1 MTPTGGE
8 AAIKPPTR
16 RLGTRLFVA
25 MVAIAFG
32 VLVLSAAGTAALFR
46 QTSADS
52 ALHDLRKK
60 APTVSDAV
68 GRLAEFRQLNQQAG
82 ANQAPA
88 QRRLGRNLRSII
100 ANTLRASDVS
110 VVVVTPTGD
119 VHEGIAALLGNEAAQ
134 AGLTDLPTG
143 LKPVDLDAKALLAG
157 KEQSGQEGG
166 TVFVADPLPVVNGN
180 TPVVVLTQQVET
192 QPLGRAG
199 PFFLLAAAVAL
210 VVAAVVAFYLARRLT
225 RPLTAMGHTADRIA
239 AGDLSARVD
248 LGRHP
253 DDELAGLA
261 RALDGMAAQL
271 EAARGLER
279 EFLLSVSHDLR
290 TPLTSISG
298 YAQAIADGTVEGRS
312 AQKRAAEVIGA
323 EARRL
328 ERLVADL
335 LDLARLDAHEFSL
348 TPRPVDA
355 AEVVSEAVDAFHP
368 SAREIGVE
376 LMVDRGGSAPVDTDP
391 ERLGQIVANL
401 VENALKYARTRVTV
415 GVGSANGTLELRVDD
430 DGPGIDPNDLP
441 HVFDRLYTSRTGPG
455 RKVGTGLGLAIVRE
469 LSAAMGGTADVQ
481 VLDGQ
486 GTRFVV
492 TIPAKV

>member
-1 MTPTGGE
+1 VTPQSGPP
-8 AAIKPPTR
+8 ALKPPTR
-16 RLGTRLFVA
+16 RLGTRLFVV
-25 MVAIAFG
+25 MVAIAVG
-32 VLVLSAAGTAALFR
+32 VLVLSAAGAAALFR

-52 ALHDLRKK
+52 ALKDLRQK
-60 APTVSDAV
+60 APTVSNAV
-68 GRLAEFRQLNQQAG
+68 ERLAGFRQLNQPG
-82 ANQAPA
+82 TAPTQA
-88 QRRLGRNLRSII
+88 QRRLNRNLRSII

-110 VVVVTPTGD
+110 VVVVTPTGE
-119 VHEGIAALLGNEAAQ
+119 VREGIAALLGNEATK
-134 AGLTDLPTG
+134 AGLTDLPKG
-143 LKPVDLDAKALLAG
+143 LAPADLDSRGLLRGA
-157 KEQSGQEGG
+157 EQSGQRGG
-166 TVFVADPLPVVNGN
+166 TVFVADPLAVVNGN
-180 TPVVVLTQQVET
+180 TPVVVLTQKVET

-199 PFFLLAAAVAL
+199 PFFLLAGAVAL
-210 VVAAVVAFYLARRLT
+210 AVAAIVAFYLARRLT
-225 RPLTAMGHTADRIA
+225 RPLTAMGETADQIA

-279 EFLLSVSHDLR
+279 GFLLSVSHDLR

-298 YAQAIADGTVEGRS
+298 YAQAIADGTVEGREG
-312 AQKRAAEVIGA
+312 QKRAAEVIGS

-355 AEVVSEAVDAFHP
+355 AEVVGEATDAFRP

-376 LMVDRGGSAPVDTDP
+376 LVFDRDGAAPVDADP

-401 VENALKYARTRVTV
+401 VENALKYARARVDV
-415 GVGSANGTLELRVDD
+415 GLSATNGTLELRVDD
-430 DGPGIDPNDLP
+430 DGPGIDAEDLP
-441 HVFDRLYTSRTGPG
+441 HVFDRLYTSRPAPG

-469 LSAAMGGTADVQ
+469 LSAAMGGSADVR
-481 VLDGQ
+481 VVDGQ
-486 GTRFVV
+486 GTRFLVR
-492 TIPAKV
+492 IPAAS

>member
-1 MTPTGGE
+1 MTRE
-8 AAIKPPTR
+8 AGQTVMKPPTR

-25 MVAIAFG
+25 MLAIAFG
-32 VLVLSAAGTAALFR
+32 VLVLSAAGAAALFR

-52 ALHDLRKK
+52 ALNDLRDK

-68 GRLAEFRQLNQQAG
+68 ARLAEFRQVNQSDGTQT
-82 ANQAPA
+82 PA

-100 ANTLRASDVS
+100 ANTLQASDVS
-110 VVVVTPTGD
+110 VVVVTPTGE
-119 VHEGIAALLGNEAAQ
+119 VREGIAALLGNEAAT
-134 AGLTDLPTG
+134 AGVTDLPKG
-143 LKPVDLDAKALLAG
+143 LSAGDLDTKTLLAG
-157 KEQSGQEGG
+157 RQQSGQQGG
-166 TVFVADPLPVVNGN
+166 TVFVADPLQVVNGN
-180 TPVVVLTQQVET
+180 TPVVVLTQKVET

-199 PFFLLAAAVAL
+199 PFFLLAGAVAL
-210 VVAAVVAFYLARRLT
+210 VVAAIVAFYLARRLT
-225 RPLTAMGHTADRIA
+225 RPLTAMGQAAERIA

-298 YAQAIADGTVEGRS
+298 YAEAIADGTVESRDD
-312 AQKRAAEVIGA
+312 QRRAAEVIAA

-355 AEVVSEAVDAFHP
+355 AEVVGEAADAFQP
-368 SAREIGVE
+368 SAREIGVD
-376 LMVDRGGSAPVDTDP
+376 LVVDRPASTPVDADP

-415 GVGSANGTLELRVDD
+415 GVVSANGTLELRVDD
-430 DGPGIDPNDLP
+430 DGPGIEPDDLP
-441 HVFDRLYTSRTGPG
+441 RVFERLYTSRPAPG

-469 LSAAMGGTADVQ
+469 LSTAMGGTADAHA
-481 VLDGQ
+481 LDGQ

-492 TIPAKV
+492 RIPAGQ

>member
-1 MTPTGGE
+1 M
-8 AAIKPPTR
+8 KPPTR

-32 VLVLSAAGTAALFR
+32 VLVLSAAGAAALFR

-52 ALHDLRKK
+52 ALDDLRSK
-60 APTVSDAV
+60 APVVSDAV
-68 GRLAEFRQLNQQAG
+68 ARLAEFRQLNQSAG
-82 ANQAPA
+82 GTPTPA
-88 QRRLGRNLRSII
+88 ERRLGRNLRSII

-110 VVVVTPTGD
+110 VVVVTPTGE
-119 VHEGIAALLGNEAAQ
+119 VQEGIAALLGNEAAL
-134 AGLTDLPTG
+134 AGVTDLPHG
-143 LKPVDLDAKALLAG
+143 LTPGDLDTKTLLAG
-157 KEQSGQEGG
+157 TEQSGQQGR
-166 TVFVADPLPVVNGN
+166 TVFVADPLQIVNGN
-180 TPVVVLTQQVET
+180 TPVVVLTQRVET

-199 PFFLLAAAVAL
+199 PFFLLAGAAAL

-225 RPLTAMGHTADRIA
+225 RPLTAMGQTADRIA

-298 YAQAIADGTVEGRS
+298 YAQAIADRTVERS
-312 AQKRAAEVIGA
+312 EDQKSAAEIIGA

-355 AEVVSEAVDAFHP
+355 AEVVGEAVDAFQP
-368 SAREIGVE
+368 SAREMGVE
-376 LMVDRGGSAPVDTDP
+376 LVVDRQAPTPVDADP
-391 ERLGQIVANL
+391 ERLGQVVANL

-415 GVGSANGTLELRVDD
+415 GVSSTNGTLEVRVDD
-430 DGPGIDPNDLP
+430 DGPGIEAGDLP
-441 HVFDRLYTSRTGPG
+441 RVFDRLYTSRPAPG

-469 LSAAMGGTADVQ
+469 LSAAMGGTTEAL

-492 TIPAKV
+492 RIPSIRS

>member
-1 MTPTGGE
+1 VTATATQQP
-8 AAIKPPTR
+8 AKAPTR
-16 RLGTRLFVA
+16 RLGTRLFVI

-32 VLVLSAAGTAALFR
+32 VLLLSAAGAAALFR

-52 ALHDLRKK
+52 ALDDLRDK

-68 GRLAEFRQLNQQAG
+68 AQLAEFRQLNPAG
-82 ANQAPA
+82 PTATAA
-88 QRRLGRNLRSII
+88 ERRLGRNLRSII

-110 VVVVTPTGD
+110 VVVVTPTGE
-119 VHEGIAALLGNEAAQ
+119 VGEGIAALLGNEAAR
-134 AGLTDLPTG
+134 AGVTDLPQG
-143 LKPVDLDAKALLAG
+143 LTQGDLDTGTLLAG
-157 KEQSGQEGG
+157 RDQSGQRGR
-166 TVFVADPLPVVNGN
+166 TVFVADPLQVVNGN
-180 TPVVVLTQQVET
+180 TPVVVLTQRVET

-199 PFFLLAAAVAL
+199 PFFLLAGALAL
-210 VVAAVVAFYLARRLT
+210 VVAGIVAFYLARRLT
-225 RPLTAMGHTADRIA
+225 RPLTAMGRTADRIA

-271 EAARGLER
+271 DVARGLER

-298 YAQAIADGTVEGRS
+298 YAEAIADGTVESRED
-312 AQKRAAEVIGA
+312 QKRAAEIIGA

-355 AEVVSEAVDAFHP
+355 AVVVGEAVDAFEP
-368 SAREIGVE
+368 AAREIGVE
-376 LMVDRGGSAPVDTDP
+376 LVVDPTSTPVDTDP
-391 ERLGQIVANL
+391 ERLGQVVANL
-401 VENALKYARTRVTV
+401 VENALKYARSRVTV
-415 GVGSANGTLELRVDD
+415 GVSSANGTLELRVDD
-430 DGPGIDPNDLP
+430 DGPGIDPDDLP
-441 HVFDRLYTSRTGPG
+441 RVFDRLYTSRPAPG

-469 LSAAMGGTADVQ
+469 LSAAMGGSADVQ

-492 TIPAKV
+492 RIPTGA

>member
-1 MTPTGGE
+1 VTATATQSP
-8 AAIKPPTR
+8 AKAPTR
-16 RLGTRLFVA
+16 RLGTRLFVI

-32 VLVLSAAGTAALFR
+32 VLLLSAAGAAALFR

-52 ALHDLRKK
+52 ALDDLRNK

-68 GRLAEFRQLNQQAG
+68 AQLAEFRQLNPAG
-82 ANQAPA
+82 PTATAA
-88 QRRLGRNLRSII
+88 ERRLARNLRSII

-110 VVVVTPTGD
+110 VVVVTPTGE
-119 VHEGIAALLGNEAAQ
+119 VGEGIAALLGNEAAR
-134 AGLTDLPTG
+134 AGVTDLPQG
-143 LKPVDLDAKALLAG
+143 LTPGDLDTGTLLAG
-157 KEQSGQEGG
+157 RDQSGQRGR
-166 TVFVADPLPVVNGN
+166 TVFVADPLQVVNGN
-180 TPVVVLTQQVET
+180 TPVVVLTQRVET

-199 PFFLLAAAVAL
+199 PFFLLAGALAL
-210 VVAAVVAFYLARRLT
+210 VVAGIVAFYLARRLT
-225 RPLTAMGHTADRIA
+225 RPLTAMGRTADRIA

-248 LGRHP
+248 FGRHP
-253 DDELAGLA
+253 DDELTGLA
-261 RALDGMAAQL
+261 RALDGMATQL

-298 YAQAIADGTVEGRS
+298 YAEAIADGTVESRED
-312 AQKRAAEVIGA
+312 QKRAAEVIGA

-355 AEVVSEAVDAFHP
+355 AVVVGKAVDAFEP
-368 SAREIGVE
+368 AAREIGVE
-376 LMVDRGGSAPVDTDP
+376 LVVDRPISSPVDTDP
-391 ERLGQIVANL
+391 ERLGQVVANL
-401 VENALKYARTRVTV
+401 VENALKYARSRVTV
-415 GVGSANGTLELRVDD
+415 GVSSANGTLELRVDD
-430 DGPGIDPNDLP
+430 DGPGIDPDDLP
-441 HVFDRLYTSRTGPG
+441 RVFDRLYTSRPAPG

-469 LSAAMGGTADVQ
+469 LSAAMGGSADVQ

-492 TIPAKV
+492 KIPTGA

>member
-1 MTPTGGE
+1 MR
-8 AAIKPPTR
+8 PPTR

-46 QTSADS
+46 QTSTDS
-52 ALHDLRKK
+52 ALQDLRHK
-60 APTVSDAV
+60 APTVSTAV
-68 GRLAEFRQLNQQAG
+68 ERLAEFRQLNSAG
-82 ANQAPA
+82 GA
-88 QRRLGRNLRSII
+88 QPGADSRLRNLRSII
-100 ANTLRASDVS
+100 ANTLRAADVS
-110 VVVVTPTGD
+110 VVVVTPVGQ
-119 VHEGIAALLGNEAAQ
+119 VREGIAPLLGNEAAK
-134 AGLTDLPTG
+134 AGLTDLPKG
-143 LKPVDLDAKALLAG
+143 LARRDLDAEALLAG
-157 KEQSGQEGG
+157 KEQSGRENQ
-166 TVFVADPLPVVNGN
+166 TVFVAVPLPVVNGN
-180 TPVVVLTQQVET
+180 TPVVILTQKIES

-199 PFFLLAAAVAL
+199 PFFLLAAGLAL
-210 VVAAVVAFYLARRLT
+210 VVAGIVAFYLARRLT
-225 RPLTAMGHTADRIA
+225 RPLAAMGQTADEIA

-248 LGRHP
+248 LGDHP

-271 EAARGLER
+271 QAARGLER
-279 EFLLSVSHDLR
+279 GFLLSVSHDLR

-298 YAQAIADGTVEGRS
+298 YAEAIADGTVEGRDD
-312 AQKRAAEVIGA
+312 QKRAAEVIGA

-355 AEVVSEAVDAFHP
+355 VEVVGEAVDGFHP
-368 SAREIGVE
+368 SAREIGVK
-376 LMVDRGGSAPVDTDP
+376 LAVDGPGSVPVDADP

-401 VENALKYARTRVTV
+401 VENALKYARSRVTV
-415 GVGSANGTLELRVDD
+415 GVASDNGTLEVRVDD
-430 DGPGIDPNDLP
+430 DGPGIDPADLP
-441 HVFDRLYTSRTGPG
+441 HVFERLYTSRPAPG

-469 LSAAMGGTADVQ
+469 LSAAMGGTADVRA
-481 VLDGQ
+481 LDGQ

-492 TIPAKV
+492 RIPAGQ

>member
-1 MTPTGGE
+1 M
-8 AAIKPPTR
+8 KPPTR

-32 VLVLSAAGTAALFR
+32 VLVLSAAGAAALFR

-52 ALHDLRKK
+52 ALDDLRDK

-68 GRLAEFRQLNQQAG
+68 ARLAEFRQLNQ
-82 ANQAPA
+82 PA
-88 QRRLGRNLRSII
+88 DGTPTPAERRLGRNLRSII

-110 VVVVTPTGD
+110 VVVVTPTGE
-119 VHEGIAALLGNEAAQ
+119 VREGIAALLGNEAAR
-134 AGLTDLPTG
+134 AGVTDLPQGLRPGDLETG
-143 LKPVDLDAKALLAG
+143 TLLRG
-157 KEQSGQEGG
+157 KEQSGQQGR
-166 TVFVADPLPVVNGN
+166 TVFVADPLQVVNGD
-180 TPVVVLTQQVET
+180 TPVVVLTQRVET

-199 PFFLLAAAVAL
+199 PFFLLAGAIALLVAGI
-210 VVAAVVAFYLARRLT
+210 VAFFLARRLT
-225 RPLTAMGHTADRIA
+225 RPLTAMGRTADRIA
-239 AGDLSARVD
+239 GGDLTARVD

-298 YAQAIADGTVEGRS
+298 YAQAIADGAVEGRED
-312 AQKRAAEVIGA
+312 QKRAAEIIGA
-323 EARRL
+323 EAIRL

-355 AEVVSEAVDAFHP
+355 ADVVGEAADAFQL
-368 SAREIGVE
+368 SAREIGIE
-376 LMVDRGGSAPVDTDP
+376 LVVDRPASAPVDADP
-391 ERLGQIVANL
+391 ERLGQVVANL
-401 VENALKYARTRVTV
+401 VENALKYAAARVTV
-415 GVGSANGTLELRVDD
+415 GVSSSNEKFELRVDD
-430 DGPGIDPNDLP
+430 DGPGIDPDDLP
-441 HVFDRLYTSRTGPG
+441 RVFDRLYTSRPASG

-469 LSAAMGGTADVQ
+469 LSAAMGGTAEAQ

-492 TIPAKV
+492 RIPSSA